1 MKVVTTLIVVLVLCA
16 LPAMP
21 QNKGASKRKASSMP
35 LTAREIARR
44 SLPSVVVLIAR
55 DANDNAGTLGS
66 GFFVTPRIVATNL
79 HVIENAS
86 RVTAKLLNG
95 NKTEYGIQG
104 TVAIDEDNDIV
115 LLQVETGVE
124 PDLERYLDPLAKP
137 LPLAKDDLAQIGDEV
152 YVVGNPEGLVGTFSQ
167 GIISAFRGT
176 DYIQI
181 TAPISPGSSGGP
193 VINRYGEVIGVA
205 TSFIKEGQNLN
216 FAIPVAKLFRLLT
229 NRSSPKAITPRIKL
243 AFDGLYGATFKSS
256 NGETVEWFRF
266 HPDGSVFSTFS
277 DPRSNVRV
285 VFEGLT
291 QRGNPYAYYGR
302 YELNGSDIE
311 FVLHDHDGHRASSYR
326 GIASLTRLR
335 LTERTIAGA
344 EFTNEYGFV
353 RVNR

>member
-1 MKVVTTLIVVLVLCA
+1 MKVITTSIVLLVLCA
-16 LPAMP
+16 LPALP
-21 QNKGASKRKASSMP
+21 QKKGTSKNRKASSVS

-95 NKTEYGIQG
+95 NKTEYEIKG

-137 LPLAKDDLAQIGDEV
+137 LPLAKDDLAQTGDEV

-205 TSFIKEGQNLN
+205 TAFIKEGQNLN
-216 FAIPVAKLFRLLT
+216 FAIPVAKLFRLLA
-229 NRSSPKAITPRIKL
+229 NRSGPKPIRPRINL
-243 AFDGLYGATFKSS
+243 AFDGLYGATFKSN
-256 NGETVEWFRF
+256 NGDLVQWFRF
-266 HPDGSVFSTFS
+266 YPDGSVFATWAN
-277 DPRSNVRV
+277 PRDNVSV
-285 VFEGLT
+285 VYDGLT
-291 QRGNPYAYYGR
+291 DRGNQYAYYGR
-302 YELNGSDIE
+302 YELKGSDIE
-311 FVLHDHDGHRASSYR
+311 FVLNHGGYRDSGYR
-326 GIASLTRLR
+326 GTASLTRLR

-353 RVNR
+353 